1 MTIIQLEYLLAVA
14 NCGSFSLAA
23 EHCFVTQPSLSMQV
37 KALEEELGV
46 VLLDRSK
53 KPVIPTEA
61 GDVVLERAR
70 ETLRAYNNIRESVA
84 ELKGE
89 TSGKLRLG
97 VIPTIAPYLLHKF
110 IPAFVR
116 DYPKVELE
124 ISEMIT
130 SDIVEALKRDRI
142 DAALVASGTC
152 GEGILE
158 QELFNDRFFAYVSPE
173 NALYERSNIRIEDID
188 LRDLVILSAGN
199 CMRDQIIELCQAKR
213 DMPSHYSFESG
224 SLDTLMRIV
233 DCTSCLTII
242 PEMAVDFLSVRMRR
256 ILQIL
261 HGLFQNRVRRNEPR
275 HNFRLFGRQVLE
287 YRVQR
292 IAGYE
297 GLATGGRHFD
307 RYMRN
312 IDYTVV
318 VRMQI
323 IVVDCR
329 NRNTF
334 VFPKFMKCRIGTVV
348 FLYISDVRIQIGDY
362 LFLILFEFHNLK
374 SFDVARDFLENDI
387 FRRHDLFRQRAYVGI
402 NNILLG
408 TLRHDMQRVNAERR
422 QSVALVVEIVA
433 RGVVSV

>member
-61 GDVVLERAR
+61 GEVVLEQAR
-70 ETLRAYNNIRESVA
+70 ETIKAYNYIKEAVS

-89 TSGKLRLG
+89 TAGKLRLG

-158 QELFNDRFFAYVSPE
+158 QELFNDRFYAYVSPE
-173 NALYERSNIRIEDID
+173 NPLYERQNIRIEEID
-188 LRDLVILSAGN
+188 LKDLVLLSPGN
-199 CMRDQIIELCQAKR
+199 CMRDQIIELCQAR
-213 DMPSHYSFESG
+213 RSMPSHYSFESG

-242 PEMAVDFLSVRMRR
+242 PEMAVEYIPSDRRDRLKTLSKGATSRKIAVA
-256 ILQIL
+256 
-261 HGLFQNRVRRNEPR
+261 VRRTYVKNSLLRALPAT
-275 HNFRLFGRQVLE
+275 
-287 YRVQR
+287 
-292 IAGYE
+292 I
-297 GLATGGRHFD
+297 LA
-307 RYMRN
+307 N
-312 IDYTVV
+312 V
-318 VRMQI
+318 
-323 IVVDCR
+323 
-329 NRNTF
+329 
-334 VFPKFMKCRIGTVV
+334 PAAK
-348 FLYISDVRIQIGDY
+348 
-362 LFLILFEFHNLK
+362 
-374 SFDVARDFLENDI
+374 A
-387 FRRHDLFRQRAYVGI
+387 
-402 NNILLG
+402 
-408 TLRHDMQRVNAERR
+408 
-422 QSVALVVEIVA
+422 
-433 RGVVSV
+433 

>member
-142 DAALVASGTC
+142 DAAL
-152 GEGILE
+152 
-158 QELFNDRFFAYVSPE
+158 
-173 NALYERSNIRIEDID
+173 
-188 LRDLVILSAGN
+188 
-199 CMRDQIIELCQAKR
+199 
-213 DMPSHYSFESG
+213 
-224 SLDTLMRIV
+224 
-233 DCTSCLTII
+233 
-242 PEMAVDFLSVRMRR
+242 
-256 ILQIL
+256 
-261 HGLFQNRVRRNEPR
+261 
-275 HNFRLFGRQVLE
+275 
-287 YRVQR
+287 
-292 IAGYE
+292 
-297 GLATGGRHFD
+297 
-307 RYMRN
+307 
-312 IDYTVV
+312 
-318 VRMQI
+318 
-323 IVVDCR
+323 
-329 NRNTF
+329 
-334 VFPKFMKCRIGTVV
+334 
-348 FLYISDVRIQIGDY
+348 
-362 LFLILFEFHNLK
+362 
-374 SFDVARDFLENDI
+374 
-387 FRRHDLFRQRAYVGI
+387 
-402 NNILLG
+402 
-408 TLRHDMQRVNAERR
+408 
-422 QSVALVVEIVA
+422 A
-433 RGVVSV
+433 RGFWSRNSSTTVSSHTFRPKTPFTSGRTSASRTSTCAIW